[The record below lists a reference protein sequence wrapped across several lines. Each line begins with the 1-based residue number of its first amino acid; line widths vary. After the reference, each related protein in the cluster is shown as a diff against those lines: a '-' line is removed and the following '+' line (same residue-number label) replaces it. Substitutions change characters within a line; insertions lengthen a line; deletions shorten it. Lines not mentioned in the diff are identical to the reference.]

1 MKEILAGEVAQ
12 RRLGMSLL
20 AAFASLA
27 LLLASL
33 GIYGVLSH
41 AVTQRAPEIGVRMA
55 LGAQPGDVL
64 RMVLSDGML
73 LALIGLVIG
82 LTASF
87 ALTRVMANLL
97 FSVSPTDP
105 LTFATVSLLLISV
118 SLIAC
123 YLPARRATKV
133 DPMTALRS
141 E

>member
-1 MKEILAGEVAQ
+1 MEDILAGEVAQ

-20 AAFASLA
+20 AAFAALA

-33 GIYGVLSH
+33 GIYGVLSY
-41 AVTQRAPEIGVRMA
+41 AVTQRAPEIGLRIA
-55 LGAQPGDVL
+55 LGATPRDVSHMVL
-64 RMVLSDGML
+64 RDGMR

-87 ALTRVMANLL
+87 ALTRMMSNLL
-97 FSVSPTDP
+97 FRVSATDP
-105 LTFATVSLLLISV
+105 TTFATVSLLLISV

-133 DPMTALRS
+133 DPLVALRQ